1 MSMPVPPKRRII
13 RTEHGRLSISLS
25 LSYYAQE
32 CTHARTHTLANNN
45 LLKKGFPYKVYFQS
59 QSRWVSGAALLSWT
73 CDAMP
78 TFNDSDIL

>member
-25 LSYYAQE
+25 LSLSLSYYAQE
-32 CTHARTHTLANNN
+32 CTHAHTHTLANNN

-59 QSRWVSGAALLSWT
+59 QSRWVSGAALLSWNMR
-73 CDAMP
+73 CNAD
-78 TFNDSDIL
+78 F